1 MKINDALFGI
11 VFVLVASAIL
21 ITVQSF
27 PTLPDQ
33 PYGPATFPTI
43 IATIMML
50 GGIALCIS
58 GYRERAHQP
67 LIRLAAVMKTRD
79 GLVRMACV
87 PVFMILY
94 ILLSKPVGFPI
105 VVPILL
111 AAFLVITTRNWLKSV
126 IIAAVTTALLWL
138 FFVDFLMVSLP
149 LGILNKVIY

>member
-11 VFVLVASAIL
+11 VFVIVASAIL

-43 IATIMML
+43 IAIIMLL

-67 LIRLAAVMKTRD
+67 LIQIAAIMKTRD
-79 GLVRMACV
+79 GLVRMASV
-87 PVFMILY
+87 PVFMVLY

-105 VVPILL
+105 VVPVLL
-111 AAFLVITTRNWLKSV
+111 AAFLTITTRKWLLSV
-126 IIAAVTTALLWL
+126 VIAVATTAALWL

-149 LGILNKVIY
+149 LGILTKVIY